1 MRSVFIGSVE
11 FSEKAL
17 KKLIDLGIDITGVIT
32 KSESSFNSDFVDLS
46 KLAKEYDIPF
56 IYTKDIN
63 SEEIKIWIK
72 ERNPEVIFCLGWSQI
87 LGVQILNIPPKG
99 VVGYHP
105 AKLPQNKGR
114 HPLIWAIVLG
124 LEQTASTFFIMNE
137 GADTGDIISQKDFKI
152 NFNDYASDVYTKMI
166 DTALQQLDDFIP
178 EMINNSLTR
187 TPQEP
192 GTGNSWRKRGKNDGE
207 IDFRM
212 STESI
217 YNLIRGLSKPYVGAH
232 LVYQGKEFKV
242 WKSTPAEYKPKNIE
256 PGKVLKIDR
265 NKIKVK
271 TGDSAIWL
279 EKHEL
284 YNLPNTGDYIR

>member
-1 MRSVFIGSVE
+1 MKLVFIGSVE

-17 KKLIDLGIDITGVIT
+17 KKLIELGLEITGVIT
-32 KSESSFNSDFVDLS
+32 KPESSFNADFVDLS
-46 KLAKEYDIPF
+46 KLAKEYDIPC

-63 SEEIKIWIK
+63 SEEIEVWIK
-72 ERNPEVIFCLGWSQI
+72 ERKPEVIFCLGWSQI

-124 LEQTASTFFIMNE
+124 LEQTASTFFIMNA
-137 GADTGDIISQKDFKI
+137 GADTGDIISQKNFKI
-152 NFNDYASDVYTKMI
+152 NFSDYASDVYIKMI

-178 EMINNSLTR
+178 EMIKNSLLR
-187 TPQEP
+187 IPQQQQ
-192 GTGNSWRKRGKNDGE
+192 TGNTWRKRGKNDGE

-232 LVYQGKEFKV
+232 LVYQGKEFIV
-242 WKSTPAEYKPKNIE
+242 WKSTPAENKAINIE
-256 PGKVLKIDR
+256 PGKVLVVNK

-279 EKHEL
+279 EEHEL
-284 YNLPNTGDYIR
+284 SNLPNTGDYIK